1 MTLRIGM
8 YHYSYS
14 KNGWRI
20 DPHQSRPPEL
30 IARRPKTENFLAY
43 LLEIVGGKQRKLC
56 GKSWKQIVFDVMFEN
71 NRQFVV
77 HAPAYSASCYC
88 Y

>member
-8 YHYSYS
+8 YHCSYS
-14 KNGWRI
+14 KNGFRI

-43 LLEIVGGKQRKLC
+43 LLEIVGGKHRELG
-56 GKSWKQIVFDVMFEN
+56 GKSWNQIVLEVMFEN
-71 NRQFVV
+71 NRQ
-77 HAPAYSASCYC
+77 HAEHDPAYSASCYC